1 MALTYFSKIKH
12 KMDTTETVNG
22 VPMALVLAS
31 QGLSA
36 DLGKTTVETPQAV
49 NLDFQTGVAADTLVF
64 GSVRWTDLSAF
75 KVDPAGFKTL
85 TGGGL
90 VDLDDSWTWTLG
102 VGRKFTENWSGSAFV
117 SYEPKGSSKLVSPL
131 APTNG
136 YTGIGVAGVYTKDN
150 MKITLGARYL
160 KVGDADAETRDVARA
175 NMTKNDAVAVGMK
188 VGWSF

>member
-1 MALTYFSKIKH
+1 MFK
-12 KMDTTETVNG
+12 
-22 VPMALVLAS
+22 
-31 QGLSA
+31 
-36 DLGKTTVETPQAV
+36 
-49 NLDFQTGVAADTLVF
+49 VAAT
-64 GSVRWTDLSAF
+64 
-75 KVDPAGFKTL
+75 
-85 TGGGL
+85 
-90 VDLDDSWTWTLG
+90 
-102 VGRKFTENWSGSAFV
+102 V
-117 SYEPKGSSKLVSPL
+117 SRVALKLPSLAAIVSPL